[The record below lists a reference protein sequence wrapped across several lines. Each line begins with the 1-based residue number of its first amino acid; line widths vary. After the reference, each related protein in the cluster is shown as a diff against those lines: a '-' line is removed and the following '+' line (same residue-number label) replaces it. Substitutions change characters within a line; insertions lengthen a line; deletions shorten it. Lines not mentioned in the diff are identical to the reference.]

1 MSQKLKKNLDLQLD
15 INVSSHMSHQVF
27 TLHTLLNLDKWTEM
41 KKLMEYLHSIVLYV
55 EKIYI

>member
-1 MSQKLKKNLDLQLD
+1 MSQKLKKNLDLQLN

-27 TLHTLLNLDKWTEM
+27 TLHTLLNLDNWTEM

-55 EKIYI
+55 